1 MADTY
6 DSTYDDPEKI
16 LTADEASAVVL
27 EHYRRSEEGLVDK
40 MRDKWKEWYKGYR
53 AYVEVDEDDIKSNLV
68 YGLIFSHIESYL
80 PRLVANRPRIE
91 VWGRGPEDKLRA
103 AQNRSLLNYDWD
115 MLKMSLKIVDFCK
128 SAQIYGT
135 SWFKVYHKREIR
147 TRLVKEI
154 AFEPKMFM
162 GLIPMGEEPVQKEVE
177 QPIVVWDD
185 PWVDM
190 LEPDEVFPD
199 PDGKDEDSCAWIIHR
214 FPVGL
219 DHLELSVKANGEPL
233 YDQKAVR
240 MLKEKSKGG
249 NQEARDMDETVRRER
264 EETFGAEMQSNIDQ
278 HKRRFHVIEQWS
290 DDKIMSVIEGFPD
303 VPPLRNERN
312 PYGMKPFARFTPV
325 PDPNAIYGISVAEM
339 LHSLQ
344 LELSTLH
351 NVRMDHIVQAAHQM
365 HTIIRG
371 SNINPRNV
379 RFRPGGSFFVNSHE
393 DIRPLDMRPLEFSA
407 YRESEDMRQW
417 SQQISGASDPFSG
430 RSDQG
435 GKTATEAALL
445 NQASASRAGLMF
457 QILGMQPL
465 NRVGR
470 LLMRINEYHI
480 DTPRLVRI
488 IGDDFAGTQYVKIQP
503 EEFASRNGMDL
514 DLVIDIAE
522 TEPANKMFRRKEH
535 LEAIQTVGQ
544 IYQDPN
550 HPVVQRLVAG
560 LLETYNINEPQQLA
574 QQPAAPTGPQGSQ
587 PAMSGAETM
596 GDQLAAQQGAQ
607 APGTVVGR

>member
-27 EHYRRSEEGLVDK
+27 EHYRRSEDGLVNK

-53 AYVEVDEDDIKSNLV
+53 AYVEVDDDDVKSNLV
-68 YGLIFSHIESYL
+68 YGLIFSHIEAYL
-80 PRLVANRPRIE
+80 PRLVANRPKIE
-91 VWGRGPEDKLRA
+91 VWGRSPEDQLRA
-103 AQNRSLLNYDWD
+103 AQNRELLRYDWD
-115 MLKMSLKIVDFCK
+115 MLKMALKIVGFCK

-135 SWFKVYHKREIR
+135 AWFKVYHKREQR
-147 TRLVKEI
+147 TRLVKEMG
-154 AFEPKMFM
+154 FEPKMFM
-162 GLIPMGEEPVQKEVE
+162 GIIPMGEEPVQREVE
-177 QPIVVWDD
+177 KPMVVWDD

-199 PDGKDEDSCAWIIHR
+199 PDGKDEDSCGWIIHR
-214 FPVGL
+214 FPVDL
-219 DHLELSVKANGEPL
+219 SHLELSIKADGEPL

-249 NQEARDMDETVRRER
+249 NQESRDMDETVRRER
-264 EETFGAEMQSNIDQ
+264 EDTFGAEMQPNIDQ

-303 VPPLRNERN
+303 IPPLRNERN

-430 RSDQG
+430 RSDDG

-480 DTPRLVRI
+480 DTPRMVRI
-488 IGDDFAGTQYVKIQP
+488 IGDEFAQTEYVKISP
-503 EEFASRNGMDL
+503 EDFSSRSGMDL

-535 LEAIQTVGQ
+535 LEALQTVGA

-550 HPVVQRLVAG
+550 HPVMQRLVAN
-560 LLETYNINEPQQLA
+560 LLETYNIQNPQQLSA
-574 QQPAAPTGPQGSQ
+574 QPAVPPGAQGSQ
-587 PAMSGAETM
+587 PSPSGAETM
-596 GDQLAAQQGAQ
+596 GDQLAAQQGAT
-607 APGTVVGR
+607 APGTGVGR